1 VRNIAES
8 KDDTTFSNYLQ
19 FVLNKDV
26 FGDLLPLGEVLLLL
40 PSEEWEK
47 KFYFFGCFD
56 EFGCK
61 HATMNFK
68 SASKQ
73 NKTI

>member
-26 FGDLLPLGEVLLLL
+26 FGDLLPLREVLLLL
-40 PSEEWEK
+40 PCEEWEK
-47 KFYFFGCFD
+47 KFYFSVVSMSL
-56 EFGCK
+56 
-61 HATMNFK
+61 A
-68 SASKQ
+68 ASTRQ
-73 NKTI
+73 